1 MKNLS
6 LYSVCALVL
15 SFFSLNTTAQLRD
28 PTQPFVQISNR
39 VPASQNTALKL
50 QSIIKKNTVFK
61 AIISGQLYQK
71 GDTVNDFRVL
81 SINSKQV
88 LLANDDKQIK
98 LELYDY
104 EIKK

>member
-6 LYSVCALVL
+6 LYSFCTLVL
-15 SFFSLNTTAQLRD
+15 CFFSLNATAQLRD
-28 PTQPFVQISNR
+28 PTQPYIQVSNGMP
-39 VPASQNTALKL
+39 VAQNTELKL

-71 GDTVNDFRVL
+71 GDTVNNFRVL
-81 SINSKQV
+81 RINSKQV
-88 LLANDDKQIK
+88 VLANDDKQIK